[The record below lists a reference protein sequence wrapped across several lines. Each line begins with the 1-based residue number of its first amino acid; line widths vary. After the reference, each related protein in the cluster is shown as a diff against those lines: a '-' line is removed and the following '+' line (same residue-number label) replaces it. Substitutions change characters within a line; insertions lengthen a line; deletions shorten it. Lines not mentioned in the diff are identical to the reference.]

1 MRKAVTL
8 RPNRGAAF
16 KVAPLFIAASL
27 FGQTPDSSFQIS
39 VDLNLVVLPV
49 TVRDRSGAFA
59 SGLAKENFEI
69 YEDGVKQSIRLFRH
83 EDIPVT
89 AGIVVD
95 HSGSMSAKMTDV
107 VAAAE
112 EFAKSSN
119 PQDQMFVV
127 NFNEHASLGLPSKV
141 AFTHFATLLS
151 EAIET
156 APVAGQT
163 ALYDAL
169 NLAIGRLPEGK
180 PE

>member
-1 MRKAVTL
+1 MRCAMRKAVTL

-39 VDLNLVVLPV
+39 VALNLVELHV
-49 TVRDRSGAFA
+49 TVRDRSG
-59 SGLAKENFEI
+59 G
-69 YEDGVKQSIRLFRH
+69 
-83 EDIPVT
+83 
-89 AGIVVD
+89 
-95 HSGSMSAKMTDV
+95 MSAKMTDV

-119 PQDQMFVV
+119 PQDQMFVG

-180 PE
+180 PEKKVLVVFSAGGDNASK